1 MIHQKTFLG
10 LIQNMVMMI
19 VATCSLVTW
28 FIYPSCSTLSSWL
41 LIQGV
46 STLASAF
53 LLLTILCPTIAHI
66 QRHGSLDTLLL
77 TNLVI
82 SFIVLMV
89 IAGFIMGWTF
99 LGSFLFISAWSGNI
113 KECKVDDG
121 RQVKVV
127 L

>member
-10 LIQNMVMMI
+10 LIQNMVMMM

-28 FIYPSCSTLSSWL
+28 FIYPSCSALSSWL
-41 LIQGV
+41 FIQGF

-53 LLLTILCPTIAHI
+53 LLLIILFPTISHI

-113 KECKVDDG
+113 MECKVDDG

>member
-1 MIHQKTFLG
+1 
-10 LIQNMVMMI
+10 MVMMM

-28 FIYPSCSTLSSWL
+28 FIYPSCSALSSWM

-53 LLLTILCPTIAHI
+53 LLLIILFPTIAHI
-66 QRHGSLDTLLL
+66 QRHGSLDTVLV

-89 IAGFIMGWTF
+89 IAGFTMGWTF
-99 LGSFLFISAWSGNI
+99 LGCFLFISAWSGNI
-113 KECKVDDG
+113 MECKVDDG

-127 L
+127 LVL